1 MSLFKKRLSLICLIS
16 ALAASCIS
24 PAVTCSAY
32 AEEAVSEQNTEVK
45 AVQTFTIEDAVNYA
59 KEHSTSLAAAKASEA
74 YAKSS
79 ANEARVNKSKLKD
92 NKNLTVTDISP
103 ILVTS
108 GYAYDAA
115 LANYR
120 IAQRTVLQTEYTLE
134 SNVSILFYT
143 YLSNAEKVTIAKN
156 SLSSAQEITKASEI
170 KYSNGFISD
179 IDMEQTR
186 IAEEEA
192 LSALNKAEM
201 DLELSMLN
209 LKSGISYPLDQ
220 PLQITGSFTPPT
232 KEETSYEAALARA
245 EKSISRANNEDS
257 FKVAQQKK
265 KVYQGYY
272 TSNQPAW
279 HSAEAEYISA
289 ELKYNNALNDE
300 RINLYSAW
308 SSVQATSERINTA
321 RKYLELAQ
329 KRVDAAKLSY
339 SLGSM
344 STKEYLDSV
353 RELYS
358 TKNSLL
364 DGELGLYSV
373 NEQYR
378 MLFDCENTIFEED
391 TVK

>member
-1 MSLFKKRLSLICLIS
+1 MSLLKKILSLICLT
-16 ALAASCIS
+16 ATLAVSFVTS
-24 PAVTCSAY
+24 VTPLAVC
-32 AEEAVSEQNTEVK
+32 AEEIAAIQNKENK
-45 AVQTFTIEDAVNYA
+45 AVQIFTIDDAVNYA
-59 KEHSTSLAAAKASEA
+59 KEHSSSLAAAKASEA

-79 ANEARVNKSKLKD
+79 ANEARVNKSILKD
-92 NKNLTVTDISP
+92 NKNLVVTDISP

-108 GYAYDAA
+108 GYAYNAA

-120 IAQRTVLQTEYTLE
+120 IAQRTVLQTEYTLK

-156 SLSSAQEITKASEI
+156 SLSSAQEITKAAEI
-170 KYSNGFISD
+170 KHSNGFISD
-179 IDMEQTR
+179 IDMQQTR

-192 LSALNKAEM
+192 QADLNKAERE
-201 DLELSMLN
+201 LELSMLN

-220 PLQITGSFTPPT
+220 PLQITGAFTPPS
-232 KEETSYEAALARA
+232 KEETSYETALMKA

-257 FKVAQQKK
+257 FKIASQKR

-289 ELKYNNALNDE
+289 ELKYKNAINDE
-300 RINLYSAW
+300 RINIYSAW
-308 SSVQATSERINTA
+308 SNVQATSERIDTA

-344 STKEYLDSV
+344 STKDYLDAV

-378 MLFDCENTIFEED
+378 MLFDCENTIFEEG

>member
-16 ALAASCIS
+16 ALAVSCIS
-24 PAVTCSAY
+24 PSIALSAY
-32 AEEAVSEQNTEVK
+32 AEEAVSEQSTEVK
-45 AVQTFTIEDAVNYA
+45 TVQKFTIEDAVNYA
-59 KEHSTSLAAAKASEA
+59 KEHSASLAAAKASEA

-79 ANEARVNKSKLKD
+79 ANEARINRSKMKD
-92 NKNLTVTDISP
+92 NKNLMITDISP

-108 GYAYDAA
+108 GYAYNAA

-120 IAQRTVLQTEYTLE
+120 IAQRTVLQTEYTLK

-170 KYSNGFISD
+170 KHTNGFISD
-179 IDMEQTR
+179 MDLEQTR

-192 LSALNKAEM
+192 QAALNKAERE
-201 DLELSMLN
+201 LELSMLN

-220 PLQITGSFTPPT
+220 PLQITGSFTPPS
-232 KEETSYEAALARA
+232 KEETSYETALIRA

-257 FKVAQQKK
+257 FKVAAQKRK
-265 KVYQGYY
+265 IYQGFY

-289 ELKYNNALNDE
+289 ELKYKNALNDE
-300 RINLYSAW
+300 RINIYSAW
-308 SSVQATSERINTA
+308 SNVQNTSEKLNTA
-321 RKYLELAQ
+321 KKYLELAQ

-344 STKEYLDSV
+344 STKEYLDAV

-378 MLFDCENTIFEED
+378 MLFDCENTIFEEG